1 MGVRVALPRFTIFVA
16 PQRGRPGRPLRSE
29 DLDSHELPLCWR
41 LLAANNRDVARSA
54 TAYAE
59 LDACLDAIADLQVR
73 ITDAVAVA
81 TRAGRA
87 DWSWRLRL
95 DGDDVAVSSRT
106 YQRRLQC
113 EAACSLFVVLV
124 SDATLDVFGHGDAHG
139 SANGVVAHVHAQPSA
154 EAAVGETTGATDP
167 GPDDGLADRPADRPA
182 DRSASAPNRPT
193 TVGADKSGR
202 PQP

>member
-29 DLDSHELPLCWR
+29 DLNTPELPLCWR

-54 TAYAE
+54 RAYSD
-59 LDACLDAIADLQVR
+59 LDACLDAVAGLQAR
-73 ITDAVAVA
+73 ITDAITVA

-87 DWSWRLRL
+87 DWSWRLRI

-113 EAACSLFVVLV
+113 EAACELFVVLV
-124 SDATLDVFGHGDAHG
+124 RDATLDIFGHGEAHG
-139 SANGVVAHVHAQPSA
+139 SANHVVTAHVYRQLSAGSAADETTTDQPST
-154 EAAVGETTGATDP
+154 VP
-167 GPDDGLADRPADRPA
+167 LARGDKPT
-182 DRSASAPNRPT
+182 NRR
-193 TVGADKSGR
+193 GSG
-202 PQP
+202 

>member
-29 DLDSHELPLCWR
+29 DLGLPELPLCWR

-54 TAYAE
+54 TAYAD
-59 LDACLDAIADLQVR
+59 LDACLGAVADLQAR
-73 ITDAVAVA
+73 IADVAAVAA
-81 TRAGRA
+81 RAGRA

-95 DGDDVAVSSRT
+95 EGDDVAVSSRT

-113 EAACSLFVVLV
+113 EAACALFVVLV
-124 SDATLDVFGHGDAHG
+124 RDATLDVFGHADAQG
-139 SANGVVAHVHAQPSA
+139 SGTGPAPARAHPS
-154 EAAVGETTGATDP
+154 P
-167 GPDDGLADRPADRPA
+167 GPDRPAPIPA
-182 DRSASAPNRPT
+182 TPVRSTPVRSTPVR
-193 TVGADKSGR
+193 ADKSGT

>member
-54 TAYAE
+54 TAYTE
-59 LDACLDAIADLQVR
+59 LEACLDAIADLQAR

-124 SDATLDVFGHGDAHG
+124 GDATLDVFGHGDAHG

-154 EAAVGETTGATDP
+154 PAAVGETTGVTDAAT
-167 GPDDGLADRPADRPA
+167 ADRPTSP
-182 DRSASAPNRPT
+182 PNRPT
-193 TVGADKSGR
+193 TVGSDKSGR

>member
-29 DLDSHELPLCWR
+29 DLNTPELPLCWR

-54 TAYAE
+54 RAYAD
-59 LDACLDAIADLQVR
+59 LDACLDAVADLTARVA
-73 ITDAVAVA
+73 DAVAVA
-81 TRAGRA
+81 ARAGRA

-113 EAACSLFVVLV
+113 EAACVLFVVLV
-124 SDATLDVFGHGDAHG
+124 RDATLDVFGHGEAHG
-139 SANGVVAHVHAQPSA
+139 SVNHVTAAHVHSQLSARSAADETTTDQPSA
-154 EAAVGETTGATDP
+154 LP
-167 GPDDGLADRPADRPA
+167 LARGDKPV
-182 DRSASAPNRPT
+182 NRH
-193 TVGADKSGR
+193 GSG
-202 PQP
+202 